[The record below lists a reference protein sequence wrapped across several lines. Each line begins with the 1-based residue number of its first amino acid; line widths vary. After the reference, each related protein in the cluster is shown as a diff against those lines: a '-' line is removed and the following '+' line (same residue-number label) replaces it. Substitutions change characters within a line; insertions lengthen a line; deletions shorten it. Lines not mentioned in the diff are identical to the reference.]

1 MSKSHATRVRRS
13 NADNMATI
21 ASAQARR
28 AKTAAT
34 RKMAEAEALLAKATA
49 AESAAAERAAFE
61 AIVAA
66 EQAATKAEA
75 IEAETI
81 AITEAVEAKVAE
93 KVEALVEEVAEA
105 ILEAEPLVE
114 EAAAEAKRTMRER
127 FDGFKYVAG
136 FAAGTVVHDA
146 KKFFGKVKDFAKASA
161 ALAWANKRQI
171 ARAVGRTAVGGAIGY
186 VVSMV
191 LQYATFG
198 AVVANGINNG
208 TFAYGRRVATA
219 GGFSLVK
226 A

>member
-28 AKTAAT
+28 AKTEAT

-49 AESAAAERAAFE
+49 AESAAAEQAAFE

-93 KVEALVEEVAEA
+93 KVETLVEEVAEA
-105 ILEAEPLVE
+105 IREAEPLVE
-114 EAAAEAKRTMRER
+114 QAAAEAKRTMRER
-127 FDGFKYVAG
+127 FVDFSEKAG
-136 FAAGTVVHDA
+136 FATGSVVSGA
-146 KKFFGKVKDFAKASA
+146 KKFFGKAKDFAKASV

-171 ARAVGRTAVGGAIGY
+171 ASTVGYLAVGYAVGY
-186 VVSMV
+186 VVCLV
-191 LQYATFG
+191 LQYAALG

-208 TFAYGRRVATA
+208 TLAIGRRVATV
-219 GGFSLVK
+219 GRFSLVK